1 MVRPIL
7 TAPAL
12 IEGPPIMRR
21 PFELMCAALR
31 VSGAATDGGPALQNH
46 LKKMGQPIYEW
57 PLPDGYPVDQLSWA
71 TNLLPRWQFVYDMA
85 NGKIPNTFVKAPDA
99 VALASQLAHPDFQ
112 YA

>member
-1 MVRPIL
+1 
-7 TAPAL
+7 
-12 IEGPPIMRR
+12 
-21 PFELMCAALR
+21 
-31 VSGAATDGGPALQNH
+31 
-46 LKKMGQPIYEW
+46 MGQPIYEW

-99 VALASQLAHPDFQ
+99 VALARQLAHPDFQ